1 MVRSGGSTTVSL
13 SWVPFSPSEGVMCCF
28 GKVFSDLGG
37 YCGLLYPFRE
47 KGVCFGKGIVPSTY
61 SELKEK
67 LAIARINPLCTFSN
81 GLGDPN

>member
-1 MVRSGGSTTVSL
+1 
-13 SWVPFSPSEGVMCCF
+13 
-28 GKVFSDLGG
+28 
-37 YCGLLYPFRE
+37 LYPFRE